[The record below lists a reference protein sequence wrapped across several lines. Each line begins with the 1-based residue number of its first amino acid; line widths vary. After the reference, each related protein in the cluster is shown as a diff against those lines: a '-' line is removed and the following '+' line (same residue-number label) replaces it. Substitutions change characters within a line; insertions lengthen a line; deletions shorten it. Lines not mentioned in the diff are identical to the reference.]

1 MKSTLALL
9 IQIAHGISTHFGT
22 SCEIVVHD
30 LCSDHIENSVVH
42 IENGHV
48 TNRKIGDGPSGV
60 VLETLESIKRNHSVP
75 KDQLA
80 YLTKTDNGR
89 ILKSSTIYIP
99 NETHTNVDYILSL
112 NYDITDLLGISNALH
127 AFVETPKEAKTKPKT
142 ITHDVSSLLESLIE
156 QSVESIGKPVPLMN
170 KEDKISAIQFLNDHG
185 AFLIT
190 KSGDKISNHF
200 GISKF
205 TLYNYLEAA
214 KQLDTSETFG

>member
-1 MKSTLALL
+1 MTQTLELL
-9 IQIAHGISTHFGT
+9 TQIAHGISTQFGT
-22 SCEIVVHD
+22 SCEVVIHD
-30 LCSDHIENSVVH
+30 LRSESIENSVVH

-60 VLETLESIKRNHSVP
+60 VLETLESIKRNQSVP

-99 NETHTNVDYILSL
+99 NEKHDKVDYILSL
-112 NYDITDLLGISNALH
+112 NYDITELLGVSNTLLS
-127 AFVETPKEAKTKPKT
+127 FVETPKDVKAKPQT
-142 ITHDVSSLLESLIE
+142 ITHDVSTLLDTLIE
-156 QSVESIGKPVPLMN
+156 QSVESVGKSVPLMT

-205 TLYNYLEAA
+205 TLYNYLEAS
-214 KQLDTSETFG
+214 KQQDTPGN